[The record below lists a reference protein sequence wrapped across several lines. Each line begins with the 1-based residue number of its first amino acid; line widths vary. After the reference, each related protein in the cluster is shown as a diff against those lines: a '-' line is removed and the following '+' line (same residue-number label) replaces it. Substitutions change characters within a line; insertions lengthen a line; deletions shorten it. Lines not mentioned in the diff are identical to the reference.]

1 MMSVMP
7 LRTSICASAS
17 FLLRSELVFRKI
29 DGLQAGNSKDY
40 GLWSIFRVMKVDEKK
55 EKLHSTG

>member
-7 LRTSICASAS
+7 LRTSICACVIFVAFGIS
-17 FLLRSELVFRKI
+17 FSRDRRFVSRK
-29 DGLQAGNSKDY
+29 LKDY